1 MTTPSPRPAPETTV
15 RHCATCERET
25 TFVRKWVTQRAA
37 FKHVEGRRRLAWVCV
52 TCGGEA

>member
-37 FKHVEGRRRLAWVCV
+37 FKHVEGRRRLAWLCLE
-52 TCGGEA
+52 CGGEA